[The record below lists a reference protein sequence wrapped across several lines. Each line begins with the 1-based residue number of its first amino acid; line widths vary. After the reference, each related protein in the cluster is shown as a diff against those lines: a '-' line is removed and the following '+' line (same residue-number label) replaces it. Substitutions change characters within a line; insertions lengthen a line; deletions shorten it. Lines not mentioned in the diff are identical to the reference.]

1 MGGRRKKVVLGTM
14 ETEEYNVELSTEEEA
29 ELEEA
34 EKERAEAAEK
44 IIETYADDQEPFREE
59 VKADLEDLVTKANR
73 KAEDVAKEV
82 QEFVENKITG
92 NLRHKECYCV
102 MSGKDNIVMAFLP
115 DAFDGKNRGKIFQ
128 IIGECG
134 LSMENATTLSA
145 SELFDRQVKPE
156 EKPDP
161 QKPLFKEESEE

>member
-1 MGGRRKKVVLGTM
+1 MGRKKVVLGTM
-14 ETEEYNVELSTEEEA
+14 ATEEYNVELSTEEEA

-34 EKERAEAAEK
+34 EKDRSEAAQK
-44 IIETYADDQEPFREE
+44 IIDKYSDEDEQEAFREE
-59 VKADLEDLVTKANR
+59 VKADIEDLVTKANR
-73 KAEDVAKEV
+73 KAEEVAKEV
-82 QEFVENKITG
+82 QEFVENKIKG
-92 NLRHKECYCV
+92 NLRHKQCYCV
-102 MSGKDNIVMAFLP
+102 MAGKDDIVMAFLSE
-115 DAFDGKNRGKIFQ
+115 AFDSKSRGKIFQ

-161 QKPLFKEESEE
+161 QKPLFKEPQE